1 MLSLS
6 LYDTDPLGEVKLP
19 CPVEAQDRVKAL
31 LLQVAPIYQCEL
43 SLNLLSALSMS
54 RYGTD
59 PLGKVKLPCPVEAQD
74 RIIALL
80 LQVVPIYQCEL
91 SLN

>member
-1 MLSLS
+1 M
-6 LYDTDPLGEVKLP
+6 GEVKLP

-31 LLQVAPIYQCEL
+31 LLQVAPIYPCEL
-43 SLNLLSALSMS
+43 SLKQISALSLS
-54 RYGTD
+54 LYDTD
-59 PLGKVKLPCPVEAQD
+59 PLGEVKLPCPVEAQD

-80 LQVVPIYQCEL
+80 LQVAPIYQCEL